1 MRKPARLADNRRRDP
16 IIDTPTPAQ
25 VMFDHLTARL
35 SRTIENL
42 RGRGRITDANVAATL
57 REARVALLEADVA
70 LPVVKA
76 FIESVRAKALGA
88 EVLASL
94 TPGQAFI
101 GILHTELV
109 RLMGRSE
116 EHTSELQSQS
126 NLVCRLL
133 LEKKK

>member
-1 MRKPARLADNRRRDP
+1 
-16 IIDTPTPAQ
+16 
-25 VMFDHLTARL
+25 MFEHLTARL

-42 RGRGRITDANVAATL
+42 RGRGRITDENVAATL

-88 EVLASL
+88 QVLASL

-109 RLMGRSE
+109 QLMGGGAGAPWKLRA
-116 EHTSELQSQS
+116 QP
-126 NLVCRLL
+126 LVVLL
-133 LEKKK
+133 LAGLQG